1 MPHRRVMVVI
11 GTRPEAIKMAPV
23 ILALERLHR
32 ELTPVV
38 CVTGQHREL
47 LDPVLRWFRV
57 HSDYDL
63 DLMRPNQ
70 SLPEFA
76 GRALIHMD
84 GLLRD
89 AQPDAVLVQGD
100 TTTAM
105 VAALAAFYRSIPVG
119 HVEAGLRTRDLA
131 SPFPEEMNRRVA
143 GVVARFHF
151 APTETAA
158 RALFEERVDPRF
170 VFTVGNTVVD
180 ALRLTLGRLPRNRWC
195 AAFGSKRIVL
205 VTAHRRENF
214 GRPLE
219 SICHAI
225 ADLADH
231 HRDCQFV
238 YPLHLNPNARSVAEK
253 RLHGHPRVH
262 LCEPLRYQDFVRV
275 LSRSELVLTDSG
287 GVQEEAAVLGKATL
301 VLRDSTERTE
311 AVEFGTAR
319 VIGTASEAI
328 VEAASRELQRE
339 RVSRSE
345 WALDQCPF
353 GDGYAADRITKIL
366 LDALSAQAVQAVA

>member
-1 MPHRRVMVVI
+1 MVVI
-11 GTRPEAIKMAPV
+11 GTRPEAVKMAPV
-23 ILALERLHR
+23 ILALQRCRR
-32 ELTPVV
+32 ELLPLV

-47 LDPVLRWFRV
+47 LDPVLRWFRIR
-57 HSDYDL
+57 SDHHL
-63 DLMRPNQ
+63 GLMRPDQ
-70 SLPEFA
+70 TLAEFA

-84 GLLRD
+84 KLLRE

-119 HVEAGLRTRDLA
+119 HVEAGLRTLDLA

-143 GVVARFHF
+143 DVVARFHF
-151 APTETAA
+151 APTATAA
-158 RALFEERVDPRF
+158 RALLQERADPQS

-180 ALRLTLGRLPRNRWC
+180 ALRLTVGRLPKNRWC
-195 AAFGSKRIVL
+195 AAFRSKRIVL

-219 SICHAI
+219 SICDAI
-225 ADLADH
+225 ARLADH
-231 HRDCQFV
+231 HKDCQFV
-238 YPLHLNPNARSVAEK
+238 YPLHLNPNARSLAQR
-253 RLHGHPRVH
+253 RLHGHARVH
-262 LCEPLRYQDFVRV
+262 LCEPLRYQDFVRL

-287 GVQEEAAVLGKATL
+287 GVQEEAAVLGKTTL

-319 VIGTASEAI
+319 VVGTTSEAI
-328 VEAASRELQRE
+328 VQAATRELRRE
-339 RVSRSE
+339 RVSDSE
-345 WALDQCPF
+345 LTLEGCPF
-353 GDGYAADRITKIL
+353 GDGYAAERITKIL
-366 LDALSAQAVQAVA
+366 VDALPAQAVQAVA